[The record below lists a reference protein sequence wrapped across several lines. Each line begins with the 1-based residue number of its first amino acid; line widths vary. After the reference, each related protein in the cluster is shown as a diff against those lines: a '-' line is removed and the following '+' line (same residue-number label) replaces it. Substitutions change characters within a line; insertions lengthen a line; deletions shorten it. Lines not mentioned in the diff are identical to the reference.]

1 MINDVIY
8 VVYVD
13 KALTDFLRSKNVQ
26 IDVVEPDVDDSGIW
40 TGCMKVDISGRAFEI
55 ENVKQYVQQVNQS
68 QGL

>member
-1 MINDVIY
+1 MISDVIY

-26 IDVVEPDVDDSGIW
+26 IDVVEPDVDETGSW

>member
-1 MINDVIY
+1 MISDVIY